1 MYTYKMQ
8 SILKYGEK
16 YNYICLI
23 IKILLILLTPW
34 SCCKGILE
42 DIGWIKGKEKAKVDK
57 NEKLFS
63 YMYFFF
69 FFGEEIRQK

>member
-63 YMYFFF
+63 YMYIFFG
-69 FFGEEIRQK
+69 GEEIRLN

>member
-1 MYTYKMQ
+1 M
-8 SILKYGEK
+8 KYGEK

-23 IKILLILLTPW
+23 INILLILFTPW

-42 DIGWIKGKEKAKVDK
+42 DIGWIKAKEKAKVDK

-63 YMYFFF
+63 YMYIFFG
-69 FFGEEIRQK
+69 GEEIRQN

>member
-69 FFGEEIRQK
+69 GGKK